1 MSQTYKSI
9 GLALLLA
16 FVSASASAQ
25 TKTPNPEA
33 AQILRAWPIT
43 GIWQTLL
50 GRREDQTLSCIMLSG
65 HKDAGQVSYV
75 AGFRQL
81 PKELALVVGDREQ
94 DAISGNHV
102 RLLIDGVEVG
112 DFPITKRV
120 DDKTAMHSISATVP
134 ERDSRRVINLFKT
147 GSDVKFLTDKATF
160 DFPLT
165 GATAGIEN
173 MRQCLTEVANLAPT
187 GK

>member
-1 MSQTYKSI
+1 MSRTYRSI
-9 GLALLLA
+9 GSALLLA
-16 FVSASASAQ
+16 FVSAGASAQ
-25 TKTPNPEA
+25 TKTPNPGA
-33 AQILRAWPIT
+33 AQILRSWPAT

-50 GRREDQTLSCIMLSG
+50 GRREDQTLGCIMLSG
-65 HKDAGQVSYV
+65 HRDAGQISYV
-75 AGFRQL
+75 AGLRQA

-94 DAISGNHV
+94 DAVSGNHV
-102 RLLIDGVEVG
+102 RLLIDRIEVG
-112 DFPITKRV
+112 DFPITKHV
-120 DDKTAMHSISATVP
+120 DDKSAMHSISAIVP
-134 ERDSRRVINLFKT
+134 ERDSQRVINLFKT

-165 GATAGIEN
+165 GAAASIEN